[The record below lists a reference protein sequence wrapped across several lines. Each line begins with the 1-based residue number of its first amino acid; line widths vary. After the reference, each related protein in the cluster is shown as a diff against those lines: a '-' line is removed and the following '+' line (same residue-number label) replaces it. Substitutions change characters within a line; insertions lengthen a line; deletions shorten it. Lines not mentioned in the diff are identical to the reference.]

1 MTRKEILPGI
11 FLNYVQSDKF
21 KLATLSFTVLSQLK
35 RETASMN
42 ALLPSVL
49 CRGSR
54 NYDTLEKL
62 SCRFEE
68 LYGSSV
74 SCIVK
79 KYGEIQAVGIS
90 LSYPEAVF
98 LPENKSIA
106 RDIISLGCEVLINPA
121 TRGGLLL
128 PAYVDSEKEKLS
140 ELIRSRINDKTGY
153 AISRC
158 LEEMCCFEDYAVSR
172 FGTEEDCERINYKK
186 LTKHYRSLLQTSPI
200 EIFYIGKDTL
210 RTVETF
216 LKDALCTM
224 ARGEID
230 CEIGTDI
237 RMNAVEEQSR
247 YFEEQMAISQSRL
260 VLGFRLGEQ
269 MEEPDRAVLSVFNT
283 LYGGGISSKL
293 FTTVREKLHLC
304 YSISSSV
311 NIYKGILLA
320 VAGIDASCL
329 EAARD
334 EMLQQLEE
342 IKNGNI
348 SDDELQAAKAAVIS
362 DLRSVEDNQ
371 SSIEG
376 YHLSQ
381 TITGESLDIEEY
393 VDLIKGVKKEDLME
407 SARCT
412 ECDMIYFLKGTI
424 PDEDSEDVPEEE
436 ADGDTE

>member
-1 MTRKEILPGI
+1 MIRKEILPGI
-11 FLNYVQSDKF
+11 FLNHVQADKF
-21 KLATLSFTVLSQLK
+21 KLASLSFTVLTQLK

-54 NYDTLEKL
+54 NYDTLDKL

-79 KYGEIQAVGIS
+79 KYGEIQAIGIA

-98 LPENKSIA
+98 LPGKKSIA
-106 RDIISLGCEVLINPA
+106 ADVISLGCEVLLNPA

-128 PAYVDSEKEKLS
+128 PDYVDSEKEKLA
-140 ELIRSRINDKTGY
+140 ELIRSRINDKTSY

-158 LEEMCCFEDYAVSR
+158 LEEMCCFEDYSVSR

-200 EIFYIGKDTL
+200 EVFYIGKDAFRSIESL
-210 RTVETF
+210 

-224 ARGEID
+224 ARGEIGY
-230 CEIGTDI
+230 EIGTDI
-237 RMNAVEEQSR
+237 RMNAVEEHTR
-247 YFEEQMAISQSRL
+247 FFEEQMNISQSRI
-260 VLGFRLGEQ
+260 VLGFRLGEL
-269 MEEPDRAVLSVFNT
+269 MEDPDRAILSVFNT
-283 LYGGGISSKL
+283 VFGGGITSKL

-311 NIYKGILLA
+311 NIYKGILLT
-320 VAGIDASCL
+320 VAGIDAASF
-329 EAARD
+329 ENTRD
-334 EMLQQLEE
+334 EVLLQLEE
-342 IKNGNI
+342 IKKGNI
-348 SDDELQAAKAAVIS
+348 NEDELDAAKASVIS
-362 DLRSVEDNQ
+362 DLMSVEDNQ

-381 TITGESLDIEEY
+381 TITGESIDLEEY
-393 VDLIKGVKKEDLME
+393 IDLIREVSKEDLMNVA
-407 SARCT
+407 SSV
-412 ECDMIYFLKGTI
+412 ECDMIYFLKGTA
-424 PDEDSEDVPEEE
+424 SEEVMEEE
-436 ADGDTE
+436 ADGNVE

>member
-11 FLNYVQSDKF
+11 FLNHVQSDKF
-21 KLATLSFTVLSQLK
+21 KLASLSFTVLTQLK

-42 ALLPSVL
+42 ALIPSVL

-54 NYDTLEKL
+54 NYDTLDKL

-74 SCIVK
+74 SCMVK
-79 KYGEIQAVGIS
+79 KYGEIQAIGIA
-90 LSYPEAVF
+90 LSFPEAVF
-98 LPENKSIA
+98 LPERKSIA
-106 RDIISLGCEVLINPA
+106 GEVVSLGCEVLLNPA

-128 PAYVDSEKEKLS
+128 PAYVDSEKEKLA
-140 ELIRSRINDKTGY
+140 EIIRSRINDKTGY

-158 LEEMCCFEDYAVSR
+158 LEEMCCFEDYSVSR

-186 LTKHYRSLLQTSPI
+186 LTRHYRALLQTSPI
-200 EIFYIGKDTL
+200 EIFYIGRDTL
-210 RTVETF
+210 RTVETL

-230 CEIGTDI
+230 DEIGTDI
-237 RMNAVEEQSR
+237 RMNTLEEQAR
-247 YFEEQMAISQSRL
+247 YFEEQMAISQSRI
-260 VLGFRLGEQ
+260 VLGFRLGEA
-269 MEEPDRAVLSVFNT
+269 MEDPDRAVLSVFNT
-283 LYGGGISSKL
+283 VYGGGITSKL

-320 VAGIDASCL
+320 AAGIDAACF
-329 EAARD
+329 ENARD
-334 EMLQQLEE
+334 EILHQLEE

-348 SDDELQAAKAAVIS
+348 SDEELKAAKAAVIS

-371 SSIEG
+371 AAIEG
-376 YHLSQ
+376 YCLSQ
-381 TITGESLDIEEY
+381 TITGESMDVEEY
-393 VDLIKGVKKEDLME
+393 IDLIGEVTKEDLM
-407 SARCT
+407 ATAACA
-412 ECDMIYFLKGTI
+412 ECDMIYFLKGTAL
-424 PDEDSEDVPEEE
+424 SESAEEE
-436 ADGDTE
+436 DGDDAE

>member
-1 MTRKEILPGI
+1 MSRKEILPGI
-11 FLNYVQSDKF
+11 FLNHVQSDKF
-21 KLATLSFTVLSQLK
+21 KLASLSFTVLTQLK

-54 NYDTLEKL
+54 NYDTLDKL

-68 LYGSSV
+68 LYGSSI
-74 SCIVK
+74 SCMVK
-79 KYGEIQAVGIS
+79 KYGEIQAVGIA
-90 LSYPEAVF
+90 LSYPEAAF
-98 LPENKSIA
+98 LPGNKSIA
-106 RDIISLGCEVLINPA
+106 KDVISLGCEVLLNPA

-128 PAYVDSEKEKLS
+128 PAYVDSEKEKLA

-158 LEEMCCFEDYAVSR
+158 IEEMCCFEDYSVSR

-200 EIFYIGKDTL
+200 EIFYIGRDTL
-210 RTVETF
+210 RTVEAF

-237 RMNAVEEQSR
+237 RMNAVEEQAR
-247 YFEEQMAISQSRL
+247 FFEEEMTISQSRI

-283 LYGGGISSKL
+283 LYGGGITSKL
-293 FTTVREKLHLC
+293 FSTVREKMHLC
-304 YSISSSV
+304 YSISSSI

-320 VAGIDASCL
+320 VAGIDASCF
-329 EAARD
+329 EGVRD
-334 EMLQQLEE
+334 EMLHQLEE

-348 SDDELQAAKAAVIS
+348 SDEELTAAKAAVIS
-362 DLRSVEDNQ
+362 DLRSVEDSQ

-376 YHLSQ
+376 YFLSQ
-381 TITGESLDIEEY
+381 TITGESMDIGEY
-393 VDLIKGVKKEDLME
+393 IDLIGEVTKEDLME
-407 SARCT
+407 AAKCT
-412 ECDMIYFLKGTI
+412 ECDMIYFLKGT
-424 PDEDSEDVPEEE
+424 E
-436 ADGDTE
+436 ADEETEEGRNGDAE

>member
-1 MTRKEILPGI
+1 MSRKEILPGI
-11 FLNYVQSDKF
+11 FLNHVQSDKF
-21 KLATLSFTVLSQLK
+21 KLASLSFTVLTQLK

-54 NYDTLEKL
+54 NYDTLDKL

-68 LYGSSV
+68 LYGSSI
-74 SCIVK
+74 SCMVK
-79 KYGEIQAVGIS
+79 KYGEIQAVGIA
-90 LSYPEAVF
+90 LSYPEAAF
-98 LPENKSIA
+98 LPGNKSIA
-106 RDIISLGCEVLINPA
+106 KDVISLGCEVLLNPA

-128 PAYVDSEKEKLS
+128 PAYVDSEKEKLA

-158 LEEMCCFEDYAVSR
+158 IEEMCCFEDYSVSR

-200 EIFYIGKDTL
+200 EIFYIGRDTL
-210 RTVETF
+210 RTVEAF

-237 RMNAVEEQSR
+237 RMNAVEEQAR
-247 YFEEQMAISQSRL
+247 FFEEEMTISQSRI

-283 LYGGGISSKL
+283 LYGGGITSKL
-293 FTTVREKLHLC
+293 FSTVREKMHLC
-304 YSISSSV
+304 YSISSSI

-320 VAGIDASCL
+320 VAGIDASCF
-329 EAARD
+329 EGVRD
-334 EMLQQLEE
+334 EMLHQLEE

-348 SDDELQAAKAAVIS
+348 SDEELTAAKAAVIS
-362 DLRSVEDNQ
+362 DLRSVEDSQ

-376 YHLSQ
+376 YFLSQ
-381 TITGESLDIEEY
+381 TITGESMDIGEY
-393 VDLIKGVKKEDLME
+393 IDLIGEVTKEDLME
-407 SARCT
+407 AAKCT
-412 ECDMIYFLKGTI
+412 ECDMIYFLKGTE
-424 PDEDSEDVPEEE
+424 PDEETEEDRN
-436 ADGDTE
+436 GDAE